1 MSPEAFVRLLAQE
14 LQASGVVVGQNY
26 RFGYKAKGDT
36 AMLQQLGSE
45 LGLQVHVL
53 DLLEAG
59 PLAVDGQVSSSK
71 IREALASGRLRTVAQ
86 SLGRP
91 YRLMARVPPEAKLFY
106 LDGSCRYDES
116 SL

>member
-1 MSPEAFVRLLAQE
+1 MSPKAFVRLLAQE

-26 RFGYKAKGDT
+26 RFGYRAQGDT
-36 AMLQQLGSE
+36 AMLQQLGGE

-59 PLAVDGQVSSSK
+59 PQAVDGQVSSSK
-71 IREALASGRLRTVAQ
+71 IREALASGQLRTVAQ

-91 YRLMARVPPEAKLFY
+91 YRLLARVPPAAKLFH
-106 LDGSCRYDES
+106 LDGSCRYD
-116 SL
+116 